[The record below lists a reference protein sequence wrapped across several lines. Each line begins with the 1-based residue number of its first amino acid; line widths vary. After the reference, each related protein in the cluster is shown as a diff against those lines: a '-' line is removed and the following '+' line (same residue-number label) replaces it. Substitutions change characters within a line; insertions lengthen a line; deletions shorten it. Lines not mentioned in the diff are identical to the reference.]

1 MKLDM
6 NLQQYIDYKVSAVF
20 PIKKKYGYRVFLIY
34 MDGSQTVQQKSGFVS
49 KKEADTARDKTI
61 GELFSGTYIVYSNV
75 TVKEYMEFWLEE
87 DIGKRTDSSDTYE
100 TFSLNVHNHI
110 IPELGFK
117 KMVDL
122 NRGDIQKYYNKKAEY
137 SISVTRLSKTIL
149 NIAMRFAVDKKV
161 ISENP
166 AVGVGLPK
174 KAKQADVT
182 EFHTRN
188 IDTQKTLTMDQILIL
203 LEASKD
209 TPIHMQ
215 VCFNVLM
222 GLRRCEINGVKYSD
236 VDYINRTLKIQRQL
250 GKKKGAKKEDYAPKT
265 LTKQEIGLKTK
276 SSYREL
282 PIPDYVFEAILE
294 QRKLYEKQRNRRKE
308 TFQDLDYICCSSYGR
323 PRSKCYYW
331 PYYKKLLKENGLP
344 DIRWHDLRSTFC
356 TLLLKND
363 FNPKAVSKLMGHAK
377 EIITMDVYGDNQ
389 NIIADCVEEMQ
400 SFVDDVIPDKN
411 KQDNK
416 GQQENVTPVIDID
429 EYISA

>member
-1 MKLDM
+1 
-6 NLQQYIDYKVSAVF
+6 
-20 PIKKKYGYRVFLIY
+20 